1 MRRSAFFL
9 RFIGIGVLFHIYV
22 GVRLI
27 PDAPV
32 GLPLK
37 VLAALLLAASVIT
50 IPLGMAARQIEPQSL
65 ADRLAWFG
73 LTALGF
79 SRRCSC

>member
-1 MRRSAFFL
+1 MRRSAFFI

-32 GLPLK
+32 AQGWLHLY
-37 VLAALLLAASVIT
+37 
-50 IPLGMAARQIEPQSL
+50 
-65 ADRLAWFG
+65 
-73 LTALGF
+73 
-79 SRRCSC
+79 